1 MPGSIFGSFFFFSKF
16 QHIRISK
23 LSWRALV
30 LRIRE
35 FTDREKE
42 ESDFRK

>member
-1 MPGSIFGSFFFFSKF
+1 MPGSIFGPFFSKF

-23 LSWRALV
+23 LSWWALV